1 MCRKT
6 RKDHGL
12 DEPLA
17 MLQLTSS
24 LAMKRTENIPAKNV
38 LESLKINEPKEKLP
52 IKSQVE
58 GRKGKKLL
66 NDEDR
71 IIKCRN
77 ELQTVAETEG
87 LDVSE
92 ISTLC
97 DCTVDT
103 DSVQSRSDLED
114 EVKWVKDGFV
124 NGEKF

>member
-12 DEPLA
+12 DKPLA

-71 IIKCRN
+71 IIKCRT

-97 DCTVDT
+97 DSNVDT